1 MFKWFF
7 DRQIAA
13 AEKQYGVPLDYM
25 RYLAEHSTGA
35 TLRMARFAR
44 IAEQAPNLPPTVACV
59 AGIVS
64 AMADDCGTCVQ
75 IGVNIA
81 KQRGVS
87 RDILQAVVRRQPDD
101 LPDELRDV
109 YHFAEAV
116 TTSVDDD
123 ELREKLRQRYGDRG
137 LIDLGLAI
145 AMHRVYP
152 TLKRALGFAKSC
164 SLVTVTT

>member
-1 MFKWFF
+1 MFKWFI

-13 AEKQYGVPLDYM
+13 AEKKYGVPLDYM

-35 TLRMARFAR
+35 TLRMARFSR
-44 IAEQAPNLPPTVACV
+44 IAEQAPNLPPTAACV

-81 KQRGVS
+81 RERGVS

-109 YHFAEAV
+109 YRFAEAV
-116 TTSVDDD
+116 TTGVDDD

-152 TLKRALGFAKSC
+152 TFKRALGYAKSC